1 MFSVWTEL
9 IALVLIFAFML
20 LPFLPALLELY
31 SPRDPEALCLDEN
44 ERLSPPDTESEEEK
58 NEGEGS
64 GMFLQADD
72 ECIVFPGALFKHL
85 TASCIRIAGY
95 SGSYPSLSEKYSMEQ
110 YAPEEAQ
117 WYPEQHYWYSKKDI
131 IIPPGVCVDGDMVS
145 EGNIILGESSV
156 ISGAVKAGCDIELR
170 AQARVKGCCTANN
183 IRLFYAAGISGCVVA
198 SQRIHMME
206 LSWAGDQESPVSVVA
221 NEVLLLP
228 GVRIYGGINAHKHV
242 KVSDADEEY
251 IL

>member
-1 MFSVWTEL
+1 MLFEWTEL
-9 IALVLIFAFML
+9 IVLVLIFVFMS
-20 LPFLPALLELY
+20 LPFIPALLELY
-31 SPRDPEALCLDEN
+31 FPRDSEALCLDEDKW
-44 ERLSPPDTESEEEK
+44 LSQPDTESEEEK
-58 NEGEGS
+58 NEGEDS
-64 GMFLQADD
+64 KMFLQEYN
-72 ECIVFPGALFKHL
+72 ECVVFPGALFKHL

-95 SGSYPSLSEKYSMEQ
+95 SGGYPSLSEKYSLEQ

-117 WYPEQHYWYSKKDI
+117 WYPEQRYWYSKKDI
-131 IIPPGVCVDGDMVS
+131 IIPPGVCIDGDMIS

-170 AQARVKGCCTANN
+170 TQARVKGCCTANN
-183 IRLFYAAGISGCVVA
+183 IRLFYAAGISGCAVA

-206 LSWAGDQESPVSVVA
+206 QSWAGDLESPVSVVA

>member
-1 MFSVWTEL
+1 
-9 IALVLIFAFML
+9 
-20 LPFLPALLELY
+20 
-31 SPRDPEALCLDEN
+31 
-44 ERLSPPDTESEEEK
+44 
-58 NEGEGS
+58 
-64 GMFLQADD
+64 MFLQADD
-72 ECIVFPGALFKHL
+72 ECVVFPGALFKHL

-95 SGSYPSLSEKYSMEQ
+95 SGSYPSRSEKYSLEQ

-117 WYPEQHYWYSKKDI
+117 WYPEQRYWYSKKDI

-206 LSWAGDQESPVSVVA
+206 LSWAGDLESPVSVVA

>member
-1 MFSVWTEL
+1 MVEL
-9 IALVLIFAFML
+9 IVLVLIVAFMF

-31 SPRDPEALCLDEN
+31 SPQDSEALRLDEN
-44 ERLSPPDTESEEEK
+44 KRFSPSDTESEEEK
-58 NEGEGS
+58 NEGEG
-64 GMFLQADD
+64 GDIFLQADD
-72 ECIVFPGALFKHL
+72 ECVVFPGAFFKHL

-95 SGSYPSLSEKYSMEQ
+95 SGSYPTLSEKYSLGQ
-110 YAPEEAQ
+110 YVPEEAQ
-117 WYPEQHYWYSKKDI
+117 WHPEQRYWYSKKDI
-131 IIPPGVCVDGDMVS
+131 IIPPGVYVDGDMIS
-145 EGNIILGESSV
+145 EKNIILGEASV

-183 IRLFYAAGISGCVVA
+183 IRLFYAAGVYGCAVA

-206 LSWAGDQESPVSVVA
+206 LSWAGDLESPVSVVA

-228 GVRIYGGINAHKHV
+228 GVRIYGGINAYKHV

>member
-1 MFSVWTEL
+1 MVFTWCEL
-9 IALVLIFAFML
+9 FAIFFIFVLLL
-20 LPFLPALLELY
+20 LPFIPALVELY
-31 SPRDPEALCLDEN
+31 FPSDSEKLHLDIIHDKYNTQTNKALNGEVNPDFVLQTDN
-44 ERLSPPDTESEEEK
+44 EYILT
-58 NEGEGS
+58 
-64 GMFLQADD
+64 
-72 ECIVFPGALFKHL
+72 PGASFKYL
-85 TASCIRIAGY
+85 TASCIRVAGY
-95 SGSYPSLSEKYSMEQ
+95 WGNYPSFSEKYSLEQ

-117 WYPEQHYWYSKKDI
+117 WYPEQRYWYSKKDI
-131 IIPPGVCVDGDMVS
+131 IIPPGVCVDGDMIS

-156 ISGAVKAGCDIELR
+156 ISGEVKAGRDIELR

-183 IRLFYAAGISGCVVA
+183 IRLFYAAGVSGCAVA

-206 LSWAGDQESPVSVVA
+206 LSWAGEIESPVSVVA

-228 GVRIYGGINAHKHV
+228 GVRVYGGINAHRHV

>member
-1 MFSVWTEL
+1 MFSEWMFFL
-9 IALVLIFAFML
+9 ISVFML

-31 SPRDPEALCLDEN
+31 FPRDPEAICLDEKKC
-44 ERLSPPDTESEEEK
+44 LLPGVISENK
-58 NEGEGS
+58 KDRGEYCE
-64 GMFLQADD
+64 MFLQIDD
-72 ECIVFPGALFKHL
+72 ECVVFPCALFKHL

-95 SGSYPSLSEKYSMEQ
+95 RGNASSHSEKYVPEQ

-117 WYPEQHYWYSKKDI
+117 WYPEQRYWYSKKDI
-131 IIPPGVCVDGDMVS
+131 VIPPGVCVDGDMVS